1 MVSKLNIAVIGTGH
15 MGRYHVNALASME
28 DVNLVGVCDVDE
40 KVGME
45 VAEKYKTKY
54 FKDIRDLFGRIDA
67 AVVAVPTFLHYYVSS
82 ELIKRNIHVLVE
94 KPITRSVR
102 YAQKLIDLADKKGV
116 ILQVGHIER
125 FNGAVQELKN
135 IIKKPYLMEAKRMG
149 PVNKRI
155 RDVGVVLDLMIHDLD
170 VILNLLDKQKEEIVY
185 IGAAG
190 VKIYS
195 DYEDIATATLVFSD
209 SSVANLTASRA
220 TESKK
225 RILQISQEGSFI
237 ELDYSTQDITISR
250 QASSGYFISKDEIKY
265 VQEALI
271 EKVFVK
277 KGDALR
283 SELRH
288 FINCVLGIEKNM
300 FSNELDLKTHI
311 VAKKIMNIIYSQWKT
326 SFGTVPNFLLQTS

>member
-1 MVSKLNIAVIGTGH
+1 MGSKLNIAVIGTGH
-15 MGRYHVNALASME
+15 MGKYHVNALASM
-28 DVNLVGVCDVDE
+28 DDINLVGVCDLNE

-54 FKDIRDLFGRIDA
+54 FRDVTDLFGRIDA
-67 AVVAVPTFLHYYVSS
+67 AVVAVPTFLHYYVAS
-82 ELIKRNIHVLVE
+82 ELVKRNIHVLVE
-94 KPITRSVR
+94 KPITRSER
-102 YAQKLIDLADKKGV
+102 YARKLIDLANKKGV
-116 ILQVGHIER
+116 LLQVGHIER

-170 VILNLLDKQKEEIVY
+170 VILNLLGKQDKEIIY
-185 IGAAG
+185 IGASG
-190 VKIYS
+190 IKIYS
-195 DYEDIATATLVFSD
+195 EYEDIATATIVFSD
-209 SSVANLTASRA
+209 SSIANLTASRA

-225 RILQISQEGSFI
+225 RILQISQEDSFI

-250 QASSGYFISKDEIKY
+250 QSSSGYLINKDEVKY

-277 KGDALR
+277 KGDALKT
-283 SELRH
+283 ELRH
-288 FINCVLGIEKNM
+288 FINCILGLEKPL
-300 FSNELDLKTHI
+300 FSNELDLKTHTI
-311 VAKKIMNIIYSQWKT
+311 AKKIMNIIYSQWKAAFST
-326 SFGTVPNFLLQTS
+326 IPHLIT

>member
-1 MVSKLNIAVIGTGH
+1 MGSKLNIAVIGTGH
-15 MGRYHVNALASME
+15 MGKYHVNALASM
-28 DVNLVGVCDVDE
+28 DDINLVGVCDLNE

-54 FKDIRDLFGRIDA
+54 FRNVTDLFGRIDA
-67 AVVAVPTFLHYYVSS
+67 AVVAVPTFLHYYVAS
-82 ELIKRNIHVLVE
+82 ELVKRNIHVLVE
-94 KPITRSVR
+94 KPITRSER
-102 YAQKLIDLADKKGV
+102 YARKLIDLANKKGV
-116 ILQVGHIER
+116 LLQVGHIER

-170 VILNLLDKQKEEIVY
+170 VILNLLGKQDKEIIY
-185 IGAAG
+185 IGASG
-190 VKIYS
+190 IKIYS
-195 DYEDIATATLVFSD
+195 EYEDIATATIVFSD
-209 SSVANLTASRA
+209 SSIANLTASRA

-225 RILQISQEGSFI
+225 RILQISQEDSFI

-250 QASSGYFISKDEIKY
+250 QSSSGYLINKDEVKY

-277 KGDALR
+277 KGDALKT
-283 SELRH
+283 ELRH
-288 FINCVLGIEKNM
+288 FINCILGLEKPL
-300 FSNELDLKTHI
+300 FSNELDLKTHTI
-311 VAKKIMNIIYSQWKT
+311 AKKIMNIIYSQWKAAFST
-326 SFGTVPNFLLQTS
+326 IPHLIT

>member
-1 MVSKLNIAVIGTGH
+1 MGSKLNIAVIGTGH
-15 MGRYHVNALASME
+15 MGKYHVNALASM
-28 DVNLVGVCDVDE
+28 DDINLVGVCDLNE

-54 FKDIRDLFGRIDA
+54 FRNVTDLFGRIDA
-67 AVVAVPTFLHYYVSS
+67 AVVAVPTFLHYYVAS
-82 ELIKRNIHVLVE
+82 ELVKRNIHVLVE
-94 KPITRSVR
+94 KPITRSER
-102 YAQKLIDLADKKGV
+102 YARKLIDLANKKGV
-116 ILQVGHIER
+116 LLQVGHIER

-170 VILNLLDKQKEEIVY
+170 VILNLLGKQDKEIIY
-185 IGAAG
+185 IGASG
-190 VKIYS
+190 IKIYS
-195 DYEDIATATLVFSD
+195 EYEDIATATIVFSD
-209 SSVANLTASRA
+209 SSIANLTASRA

-225 RILQISQEGSFI
+225 RILQISQEDSFI

-250 QASSGYFISKDEIKY
+250 QSSSGYLINKDEVKY

-277 KGDALR
+277 KGDALKT
-283 SELRH
+283 ELRH
-288 FINCVLGIEKNM
+288 FINCILGLEKPL
-300 FSNELDLKTHI
+300 FSNELDLKTHTI
-311 VAKKIMNIIYSQWKT
+311 AKKIMNIIYSQWKA
-326 SFGTVPNFLLQTS
+326 SFSTIPHLIT